1 MAIKTGRYGS
11 VSYDST
17 ASSPLSLSPLI
28 ALNNWKLSLRTDY
41 EEVSQFGDTNKVY
54 VPGLRDVSGSLS
66 GFWDSTNTKIFDATT
81 AVTPGVLRLV
91 PNTNETLYF
100 EGPAYLD
107 ADIDCSLAVPKV
119 SANFKAAG
127 TWIMDVD

>member
-11 VSYDST
+11 VSYDPT
-17 ASSPLSLSPLI
+17 ASSPLSLSALI

-66 GFWDSTNTKIFDATT
+66 GFWDSTNIVIFSATT
-81 AVTPGVLRLV
+81 ATTPGVLHLV
-91 PNTNETLYF
+91 PNTNESAYF
-100 EGPAYLD
+100 EGAAYLD
-107 ADIDCSLAVPKV
+107 ADIDCSLSVPKV
-119 SANFKAAG
+119 TANFKAAG
-127 TWIMDVD
+127 PWIEVP